1 MTTNSKAPQPGA
13 KQPTSPQPARPQ
25 GQPGKPMGGQ
35 PANRPGGAPPNN
47 RPANTPP
54 NRPANPSAGQQP
66 MNRAAGAPP
75 ANRPGNAPAQ
85 TNRPQSGPP
94 NNRPVGA
101 PTAQPPTKPPASPPS
116 APVNGKPATPPA
128 PPKVQKLP
136 TEVTVGDFIT
146 VRDLATLME
155 RSPIDLIKILMQ
167 YGIMAPITHSIDHD
181 TAVILGEELNVA
193 VKWPPKE
200 GAEVEEIEEVPL
212 TKQEAK
218 RKQIRQVIGAED
230 QANLIERPPIV
241 AVLGHVDHG
250 KTSLLDRIRN
260 SNVAAG
266 EAGGITQRTGAYQV
280 TVDGKKITFLDT
292 PGHEAFTS
300 MRARGAQVTDIVVLV
315 VAADDGVM
323 PQTKEAIS
331 HARAANV
338 IIVVALNKVD
348 KANANP
354 QRVMEELAKEGLQPE
369 QWGGDTIVVPMSA
382 LTGQGVRDLLD
393 NILVV
398 AELEHFTA
406 NPKGKCVGTV
416 IESTMDRSR
425 GVTATILVQNGTLNQ
440 GDVLVVGTTWG
451 RIKAMFDYEGK
462 PLKTA
467 GPSTPVVVLG
477 LQDAPIAG
485 DNFDRIRTDRE
496 ARALVE
502 DRREKAAAAMQ
513 APTRPQMSLEDLFA
527 KIEGGGTKVLNLIIR
542 ADLQGTLEPVVH
554 SLEEVKNEEVSI
566 KILQASIGNITESD
580 IMLAEASNAVIIG
593 FNVNEDR
600 AALMRAEQAGVEI
613 RHYNIIYKM
622 IEDIQDA
629 LKGMLEP
636 VYKDVTLG
644 HAQVLQLF
652 KLRRGMIAGCNISDG
667 MVKRNSQVRVFRNR
681 AELFTGVRIEAL
693 RRFTED
699 VSEVRS
705 GFECGIKLAE
715 HDNELQEGDTLEF
728 YERQRVR

>member
-1 MTTNSKAPQPGA
+1 M
-13 KQPTSPQPARPQ
+13 
-25 GQPGKPMGGQ
+25 
-35 PANRPGGAPPNN
+35 
-47 RPANTPP
+47 
-54 NRPANPSAGQQP
+54 
-66 MNRAAGAPP
+66 
-75 ANRPGNAPAQ
+75 
-85 TNRPQSGPP
+85 
-94 NNRPVGA
+94 
-101 PTAQPPTKPPASPPS
+101 
-116 APVNGKPATPPA
+116 
-128 PPKVQKLP
+128 
-136 TEVTVGDFIT
+136 TVGEYIT

-181 TAVILGEELNVA
+181 TAVILGEELGVA
-193 VKWPPKE
+193 VKWP
-200 GAEVEEIEEVPL
+200 
-212 TKQEAK
+212 KQESAEAETPAVTAEPEKATK
-218 RKQIRQVIGAED
+218 RKLIRQIVGAED
-230 QANLIERPPIV
+230 QANLVERSPIV

-260 SNVAAG
+260 ANVAAG

-331 HARAANV
+331 HARAAGV
-338 IIVVALNKVD
+338 ITVVALNKVD

-354 QRVMEELAKEGLQPE
+354 DRVMEELAKEGLQPE
-369 QWGGDTIVVPMSA
+369 QWGGDTIVVPLSA
-382 LTGQGVRDLLD
+382 LTGDGIRDLLD

-416 IESTMDRSR
+416 IESSMDKNR
-425 GVTATILVQNGTLNQ
+425 GVTATLLVQNGTLNQ
-440 GDVLVVGTTWG
+440 GDILVVGTTWG

-462 PLKTA
+462 PLKVA

-477 LQDAPIAG
+477 LQDAPAAG
-485 DNFDRIRTDRE
+485 DTFGRVRTDRE
-496 ARALVE
+496 ARAIVD
-502 DRREKAAAAMQ
+502 DRKEKAAALLQ

-527 KIEGGGTKVLNLIIR
+527 RFEGSKEKVLNLIVR
-542 ADLQGTLEPVVH
+542 ADLQGTLEPVVR

-566 KILQASIGNITESD
+566 KILQSSIGNISESD
-580 IMLAEASNAVIIG
+580 VMLAEASDAIIIG
-593 FNVNEDR
+593 FSVSVDR
-600 AALMRAEQAGVEI
+600 AAQLRAEQSGVEI

-622 IEDIQDA
+622 IEDIEDA
-629 LKGMLEP
+629 IKGMLEP
-636 VYKDVTLG
+636 VYKDATIG
-644 HAQVLQLF
+644 HAQILQLF
-652 KLRRGMIAGCNISDG
+652 KLRRGMIAGCNVTDG
-667 MVKRNSQVRVFRNR
+667 IVKRGSLVRVLRNR
-681 AELFTGVRIEAL
+681 TELFSGVRVEVL

-699 VSEVRS
+699 VAEVRT
-705 GFECGIKLAE
+705 GFECGIKLTE
-715 HDNELQEGDTLEF
+715 RDNELQEGDTLEF